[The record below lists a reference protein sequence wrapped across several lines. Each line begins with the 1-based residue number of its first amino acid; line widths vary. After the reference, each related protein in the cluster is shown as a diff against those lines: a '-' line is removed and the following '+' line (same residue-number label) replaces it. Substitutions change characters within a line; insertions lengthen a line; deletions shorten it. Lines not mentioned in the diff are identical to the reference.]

1 MNRAPTVHDGFMKT
15 LGIET
20 SCDETAAAV
29 VEDGRVLA
37 GVVASQDEI
46 HAPFG
51 GVVPELAS
59 RRHLELLLPTVRAAL
74 ERADTPLDRVDALA
88 VTSGPGLVVC
98 LLVGLSFARAVAF
111 VRRIPLVGVNH
122 LEGHLM
128 AIFAEKAVPF
138 PFVGLVVSGGHTSLY
153 YVEGWGRYRPLGQTL
168 DDAAG
173 EAFDKVAKILGLP
186 YPGGREIDAL
196 ARQGNPAAVAFPRG
210 LLKQGYDFSFS
221 GLKTAVLRYVEQC
234 PDLAAA
240 RADIA
245 ASFQEAAVEV
255 LVKKALRA
263 TEEFGASRLVVSGG
277 VAANSRLRAAMLAA
291 GERAGVEAIFPS
303 PGLCTDN
310 AAMIALAGA
319 ERLRLGL
326 ADPAD
331 LLPRAVW
338 PLSGVRA

>member
-1 MNRAPTVHDGFMKT
+1 MKV

-20 SCDETAAAV
+20 SCDETAVAV

-37 GVVASQDEI
+37 SVVASQDEV

-51 GVVPELAS
+51 GVVPELAG
-59 RRHLELLLPTVRAAL
+59 RRHLELILSTLRAAL
-74 ERADTPLDRVDALA
+74 DRAGISLEQVDALA

-98 LLVGLSFARAVAF
+98 LLIGVSFARSLALALNL
-111 VRRIPLVGVNH
+111 PLVGVNH

-128 AIFAEKAVPF
+128 AVFAEEQIPF

-153 YVEGWGRYRPLGQTL
+153 KVEGWGRYALLGQTR

-196 ARQGNPAAVAFPRG
+196 ARQGNPAAIAFPRG
-210 LLKQGYDFSFS
+210 LGRDGYQFSFS
-221 GLKTAVLRYVEQC
+221 GLKTAVLRHVERC
-234 PDLAAA
+234 PNLEAAK
-240 RADIA
+240 ADVA
-245 ASFQEAAVEV
+245 ASFQEAVVDV
-255 LVKKALRA
+255 LVTKAVKA
-263 TEEFGASRLVVSGG
+263 AQEFQVQDLVVCGG
-277 VAANSRLRAAMLAA
+277 VASNRRLREQMSSYGTGAKL
-291 GERAGVEAIFPS
+291 RVHFPS
-303 PGLCTDN
+303 PALCTDN
-310 AAMIALAGA
+310 AVMIAAVGRQ
-319 ERLRLGL
+319 RLLRGP

-338 PLSGVRA
+338 PLPGVRSSHFT

>member
-1 MNRAPTVHDGFMKT
+1 MNV

-20 SCDETAAAV
+20 SCDETAVALLH
-29 VEDGRVLA
+29 DDRILA
-37 GVVASQDEI
+37 SIVASQDEV

-59 RRHLELLLPTVRAAL
+59 RRHLELILPTLRAAL
-74 ERADTPLDRVDALA
+74 DRSGTSLDQVDALA

-98 LLVGLSFARAVAF
+98 LLIGLSLARALAF
-111 VRRIPLVGVNH
+111 TKKLPLVGVNH

-128 AIFAEKAVPF
+128 AIFAEKTIPF

-153 YVEGWGRYRPLGQTL
+153 RVEGWGRYALLGQTL

-173 EAFDKVAKILGLP
+173 EAFDKVAKLLGLP

-210 LLKQGYDFSFS
+210 LLKDGYNFSFS
-221 GLKTAVLRYVEQC
+221 GLKTAVLRHVERGR
-234 PDLAAA
+234 DLEAA

-245 ASFQEAAVEV
+245 ASFQEAVVEV
-255 LVKKALRA
+255 LVMKAVKA
-263 TEEFGASRLVVSGG
+263 AQEFKVQDLVVSGG
-277 VAANSRLRAAMLAA
+277 VASNRRLREQMSAYGIGA
-291 GERAGVEAIFPS
+291 GLKVHFPS
-303 PGLCTDN
+303 PALCTDN
-310 AAMIALAGA
+310 AVMIAGVGREKLQ
-319 ERLRLGL
+319 RGL

-338 PLSGVRA
+338 PLGSA